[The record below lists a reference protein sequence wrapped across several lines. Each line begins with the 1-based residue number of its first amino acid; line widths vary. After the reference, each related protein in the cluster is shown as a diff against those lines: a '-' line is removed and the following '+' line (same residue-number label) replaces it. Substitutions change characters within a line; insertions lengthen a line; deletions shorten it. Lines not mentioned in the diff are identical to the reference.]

1 MNPKYDGTAAATYA
15 IVIDTVADI
24 LPPGGPAPA
33 VRLLM
38 KQQDA
43 QELWHA
49 LGEIFG

>member
-1 MNPKYDGTAAATYA
+1 MVNGTAAATYA
-15 IVIDTVADI
+15 VVIDTVADI
-24 LPPGGPAPA
+24 LPPGGPGQA